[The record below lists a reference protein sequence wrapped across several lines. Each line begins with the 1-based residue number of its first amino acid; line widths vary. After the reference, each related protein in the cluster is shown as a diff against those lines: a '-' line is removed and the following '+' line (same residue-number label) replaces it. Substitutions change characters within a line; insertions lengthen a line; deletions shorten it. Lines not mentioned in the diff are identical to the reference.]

1 MKVKSILL
9 TAVIC
14 VVTYLTTDAQTTWSD
29 YGSYSATDDNLY
41 IKDNPNNTWET
52 HRNVELEGNMLLHG
66 EMNAICFGDVLNNY
80 HHGWGEYSIEY
91 VLDDNNTHTNGG
103 LNFWKPWGNTYDNAA
118 HNNIM
123 FLANNSYVGIGT
135 GSPTHKLTVNGWI
148 SCEGV
153 KVISAVGADFVFS
166 DNYKLLSLA
175 EVEDFINK
183 NKHLPEIASAE

>member
-1 MKVKSILL
+1 
-9 TAVIC
+9 
-14 VVTYLTTDAQTTWSD
+14 
-29 YGSYSATDDNLY
+29 
-41 IKDNPNNTWET
+41 
-52 HRNVELEGNMLLHG
+52 MLLHG

-183 NKHLPEIASAE
+183 NKHLPEIASAEEMAKDGVDMNELQIKLLQKIEELTLYMIQLQNDNEELKNKVNSLMGK